1 MHSRR
6 FVTIAFLILGGSAL
20 LATGFALGRAHALER
35 QATDLVSDILTSIRL
50 LGRLQHQLD
59 EQRLLVD
66 EHILSSSHA
75 EMEELE
81 AGIASVQLQ
90 LEATIRDYD
99 RWTTLPGERG
109 AWNRAR
115 VELAGL
121 KEPLAHALT
130 LSRQD
135 QDAEARRAMRA
146 VTTQFL
152 SIGGAIDQLIAIN
165 DEGATRNVAAI
176 ASLRRQLMLTLFFIG
191 LAGVLAIFLLG
202 RWATRE
208 VAKREAD
215 LLRYSTDLE
224 ARNRDLDAFAGRVA
238 HDVRGPLQAITLAT
252 AHLARAATAPGSER
266 FVEQLRR
273 GATRIAT
280 LTDDLLALAAVES
293 KVTGHCD
300 PADVASAVK
309 EELAPRI
316 DAQQGSLRISVAHA
330 DVACSPGLL
339 RQVLENLAE
348 NAVKYRRPDVPPLV
362 DIEGTPSNGGYALRV
377 SDNGLGMS
385 AEETANA
392 FTPFYR
398 SPNVLQQVPGTG
410 LGLSIV
416 RRVAEAAGGSASVE
430 SRAGVGTTFVVTL
443 RLAQR

>member
-6 FVTIAFLILGGSAL
+6 FVTIAFLITGASAL
-20 LATGFALGRAHALER
+20 VASGFALGRAHALER
-35 QATDLVSDILTSIRL
+35 QATDIVSDMLTSIRL

-59 EQRLLVD
+59 EQRRLVD
-66 EHILSSSHA
+66 EHILASSHA

-90 LEATIRDYD
+90 LEATMRDYD
-99 RWTTLPGERG
+99 QWTTLPGERA

-115 VELAGL
+115 VDLAAL
-121 KEPLAHALT
+121 RAPLARALS

-135 QDAEARRAMRA
+135 HDAEARLAMRA
-146 VTTQFL
+146 VTTRFL

-165 DEGATRNVAAI
+165 DEGATRNVAEI
-176 ASLRRQLMLTLFFIG
+176 ASLRRQLMLTLFVIG
-191 LAGVLAIFLLG
+191 LATMLATFLVG

-252 AHLARAATAPGSER
+252 AHLARVATAPGSER
-266 FVEQLRR
+266 FLDQLRR
-273 GATRIAT
+273 GATRIAS

-293 KVTGHCD
+293 QVTGHCD

-362 DIEGTPSNGGYALRV
+362 AIEGTPSNGGYALRV

-385 AEETANA
+385 AEETAKV

-398 SPNVLQQVPGTG
+398 SPKVQQVPGTG

-430 SRAGVGTTFVVTL
+430 SRAGVGTTFVVML